1 MLDGNMFSFS
11 TFAASSIGNSC
22 ENFSD
27 TRIASGEVYKGS
39 CTFGVV
45 STYYPSLGATDTL
58 LH

>member
-1 MLDGNMFSFS
+1 MLDRNMFSFS

-45 STYYPSLGATDTL
+45 STYYPSLEL
-58 LH
+58 